1 MREFINKTLVI
12 ASNNEGKILEL
23 KEILK
28 IFNLRVLSNKS
39 FNISEPVED
48 GSSFKENAYIKA
60 FNTASKTNLVSLSD
74 DSGISFKA
82 LNGRPGIYSAR
93 YAGIKKNFDLAMKKL
108 NEELKF
114 KTDKSCKF
122 ICALSLCWPD
132 GYNITVQG
140 EIYGEFSW
148 PPSGEHGFGY
158 DPIFYCPNYKMSLAQ
173 MLEPMKNK
181 ISHRAIAI
189 KKFVDKIKLINN
201 EEN

>member
-1 MREFINKTLVI
+1 MREFIDKKIVI
-12 ASNNEGKILEL
+12 ASNNDGKIIEL

-28 IFNLRVLSNKS
+28 IFNLKILSNKS
-39 FNISEPVED
+39 FNISEPLED
-48 GSSFKENAYIKA
+48 GNSFKENAYIKA
-60 FNTASKTNLVSLSD
+60 FNTASKTKLVSLSD

-93 YAGIKKNFDLAMKKL
+93 YAGKKKNFDLAMKKL
-108 NEELKF
+108 NKELKF

-148 PPSGEHGFGY
+148 PPIGQNGFGY
-158 DPIFYCPNYKMSLAQ
+158 DPIFYYPDLKKTFGELDPSLKHA
-173 MLEPMKNK
+173 
-181 ISHRAIAI
+181 ISHRNLAF
-189 KKFVDKIKLINN
+189 KKLRTEISKLIN
-201 EEN
+201 E